1 MKRKVL
7 LSFFIIFIILALVGC
22 WTLPDCPQWS
32 RAQKEVHSY
41 WEAIINRQYELAKY
55 YCIYDGIWYNK
66 VDEWEEYININ
77 SQGEASII
85 ISESQFYKPTEVI
98 GNTAIVYVTIYA
110 NKIAFPGS
118 SLWEVDTFEYEIE
131 LIEETSPPGD
141 WKLK

>member
-7 LSFFIIFIILALVGC
+7 LLVLIIFLISILAGC
-22 WTLPDCPQWS
+22 GTLPCCPEWM
-32 RAQKEVHSY
+32 RAEQEVYSY
-41 WEAIINRQYELAKY
+41 WRAITNRQYELAKY
-55 YCIYDGIWYNK
+55 YCIPGEVWYNK

-77 SQGEASII
+77 SEGEASLI
-85 ISESQFYKPTEVI
+85 ISGPCFHKQTEI
-98 GNTAIVYVTIYA
+98 IEDIAIVYTTIYA

-131 LIEETSPPGD
+131 LIKETSPPGD